1 MLDPRVREPVDYV
14 RLPIDRRRREAVMR
28 GLIAITLTWSVLF
41 PTRSLPPHLESTQ
54 GAAAAR
60 TEDALPKDVHPD
72 SRNRL
77 PPIQRDELDDRGRR
91 AYDEALKGVGA
102 LGTSQAAALIRLH
115 RSGANVRWE
124 SPVGRALTEL
134 AILTT
139 AREHDQPYEWSL
151 HEMEAIAV
159 GLDPTVID
167 VVRHRKSLN
176 KIGDKE
182 ITIIQAGREIFGRH
196 KLSSETYA
204 RGLKL
209 FGRRDLVD
217 ILDLMAVYSATAARL
232 SAFNQHMPPGWKQFL
247 PLSFTQPNDI
257 HADSRSRL
265 PLMRSQGQ
273 TQQTP
278 SLYSRGLAPEGTG
291 PGQLARHGA
300 GLKSLE
306 ASVGPRLM
314 GLAILVTARE
324 HDAQY
329 QWTINEPAA
338 IQAGLE
344 PAVVDIVRH
353 RRSVNDLA
361 ERDAVVVEFGRE
373 LFDTHNVSPEL
384 YARGLKAFGERDLV
398 DLVGLM
404 AQHSSEAA
412 LFAAFDQHL
421 PEGQKPLLPI
431 P

>member
-1 MLDPRVREPVDYV
+1 
-14 RLPIDRRRREAVMR
+14 MR

-41 PTRSLPPHLESTQ
+41 PTRSLSPHLASLQ
-54 GAAAAR
+54 GAAATRA
-60 TEDALPKDVHPD
+60 ENAFPKDVYPD

-77 PPIQRDELDDRGRR
+77 PSIRRNELDEHGQR
-91 AYDEALKGVGA
+91 AYDEALKSVGA

-115 RSGANVRWE
+115 RSGANVRWD

-159 GLDPTVID
+159 GLDPAVID

-176 KIGDKE
+176 RMGDRE

-196 KLSSETYA
+196 KLSSDTYA
-204 RGLKL
+204 RGVKV
-209 FGRRDLVD
+209 FGRRDLVE
-217 ILDLMAVYSATAARL
+217 IFDLMAGYSATAARL

-247 PLSFTQPNDI
+247 PLPFTQPSDI

-265 PLMRSQGQ
+265 PFTRGQGQ

-278 SLYSRGLAPEGTG
+278 SLYSRTLAPEGTG

-306 ASVGPRLM
+306 ASVGLRLM

-329 QWTINEPAA
+329 QWTVNEPAA
-338 IQAGLE
+338 IRAGLE
-344 PAVVDIVRH
+344 PAVVEIVRD
-353 RRSVNDLA
+353 RRSISALA
-361 ERDAVVVEFGRE
+361 ERDGVIVELGRE
-373 LFDTHNVSPEL
+373 LFGKHNVSPET
-384 YARGLKAFGERDLV
+384 YARALKAFGERDLV

-404 AQHSSEAA
+404 AQHASEAA
-412 LFAAFDQHL
+412 LFAMFDQHL
-421 PEGQKPLLPI
+421 PEGQQPLLPI
-431 P
+431 LGG